1 MTVRVAAPG
10 TVPRPSPAYA
20 EEATVAELLTR
31 LAACRPGGGT
41 WRALRDEIVARHLSL
56 VRALA
61 VRFQGRGEDLDDL
74 VQVGTVGLLK
84 AIDRYDPRHG
94 AQLSSFAVPTVV
106 GEIKRHLRDRTS
118 AVRLPRRIQERQAAV
133 AEASTGLYQ
142 KLGRSPTVDE
152 LAEALQL
159 SREETLE
166 TLDGLRAAVV
176 VPWDDREP
184 AVDSADQLADVEHR
198 AVLRPVLE
206 GLDPRLRRIVVLRFF
221 AHRTQSEIA
230 AELGISQVQV
240 SRLLARTLA
249 ELRER
254 LADDR

>member
-1 MTVRVAAPG
+1 VTVRAAG
-10 TVPRPSPAYA
+10 LGAVPRQSPAYA
-20 EEATVAELLTR
+20 EEATVAELLSR
-31 LAACRPGGGT
+31 LAACQPGSGT

-74 VQVGTVGLLK
+74 VQVGTVGLIK
-84 AIDRYDPRHG
+84 AIDRYDPCHG

-118 AVRLPRRIQERQAAV
+118 AVRLPRRIQERQSAV
-133 AEASTGLYQ
+133 AEASTTLYQ

-152 LAEALQL
+152 LAESLRL
-159 SREETLE
+159 SRDETLE
-166 TLDGLRAAVV
+166 TLDGMRAAVA
-176 VPWDDREP
+176 VPWDDEQP
-184 AVDSADQLADVEHR
+184 AVDTSDQLADVEHR
-198 AVLRPVLE
+198 AMLRPVLDA
-206 GLDPRLRRIVVLRFF
+206 LDPRLRRIVVLRFF
-221 AHRTQSEIA
+221 EHRTQSEIA

-249 ELRER
+249 LLRER
-254 LADDR
+254 LAD